1 LHDTAVC
8 FVAERYITPEA
19 TPMQMVVA
27 KSETENAAL
36 VDDTQALVLFGNGLW
51 SSTRCHFKM
60 RGAAQ

>member
-1 LHDTAVC
+1 
-8 FVAERYITPEA
+8 
-19 TPMQMVVA
+19 MQMVVA